1 MVHPKFNITKKFFLC
16 LVPLSLT
23 FTGCFGYRD
32 VVDPYYPKRYNV
44 DARNSVRTAL
54 APQVSNGNVLDQTV
68 WDFHFESGKPELNA
82 MGKDHLKRLAR
93 RRPAP
98 QEVIFLQVAQ
108 NPDERLAHLKTA
120 KLYTD
125 DLEKLTNEEQ
135 NAVDE
140 LKKIKKIIEQREFKE
155 KNKNEIQEERNKLI
169 NKLSNEERNDFEI
182 IKKLN
187 ALKEIKKLNE
197 IKKLKEMNE
206 MNRLTELKNLNEK
219 LTNEELNKLKELVEK
234 NKTRELN
241 KIKELK
247 ELNMARSES
256 IKAYMTQISE
266 DKVHPEFQVVLHD
279 PAEVSGSGIESTRVI
294 IGKILNASGTFIP
307 GQSGSSSGGGNS
319 GQSGGIGNTQVNITS
334 GY

>member
-1 MVHPKFNITKKFFLC
+1 MIHPKFNITKKFFLC

-93 RRPAP
+93 RRPVA

-108 NPDERLAHLKTA
+108 NPDE
-120 KLYTD
+120 
-125 DLEKLTNEEQ
+125 NV
-135 NAVDE
+135 N
-140 LKKIKKIIEQREFKE
+140 
-155 KNKNEIQEERNKLI
+155 NK
-169 NKLSNEERNDFEI
+169 
-182 IKKLN
+182 
-187 ALKEIKKLNE
+187 
-197 IKKLKEMNE
+197 
-206 MNRLTELKNLNEK
+206 
-219 LTNEELNKLKELVEK
+219 ELNK
-234 NKTRELN
+234 
-241 KIKELK
+241 
-247 ELNMARSES
+247 ARSEN
-256 IKAYMTQISE
+256 IKTYITKMSQ

-279 PAEVSGSGIESTRVI
+279 PAEVSGSGIEAARI
-294 IGKILNASGTFIP
+294 IGGKQSGVTGVFTN
-307 GQSGSSSGGGNS
+307 GQSGSSSGGSNS
-319 GQSGGIGNTQVNITS
+319 GQSGGGSGSSGSSSGTGNTG

>member
-1 MVHPKFNITKKFFLC
+1 MVHPKFNITKKFLFC

-93 RRPAP
+93 RRPVA

-108 NPDERLAHLKTA
+108 NPDEIA
-120 KLYTD
+120 
-125 DLEKLTNEEQ
+125 N
-135 NAVDE
+135 
-140 LKKIKKIIEQREFKE
+140 
-155 KNKNEIQEERNKLI
+155 NK
-169 NKLSNEERNDFEI
+169 
-182 IKKLN
+182 
-187 ALKEIKKLNE
+187 
-197 IKKLKEMNE
+197 
-206 MNRLTELKNLNEK
+206 
-219 LTNEELNKLKELVEK
+219 ELNK
-234 NKTRELN
+234 T
-241 KIKELK
+241 
-247 ELNMARSES
+247 RSEN
-256 IKAYMTQISE
+256 IKAYMTKISE

-279 PAEVSGSGIESTRVI
+279 PAEVSGSGIEAARI
-294 IGKILNASGTFIP
+294 IGGKQSGVTGIFTP

-319 GQSGGIGNTQVNITS
+319 GQSGGIGNTQVNVTS
-334 GY
+334 GF

>member
-1 MVHPKFNITKKFFLC
+1 MVHSKFNITKKFFLC

-23 FTGCFGYRD
+23 ITGCFGYRD

-93 RRPAP
+93 RRPVA

-108 NPDERLAHLKTA
+108 NPDERVAYGKITE
-120 KLYTD
+120 LYAD
-125 DLEKLTNEEQ
+125 DLEKLTDEERDEFQ
-135 NAVDE
+135 E
-140 LKKIKKIIEQREFKE
+140 LKKIKELKEQIE
-155 KNKNEIQEERNKLI
+155 KNELKDLNK
-169 NKLSNEERNDFEI
+169 
-182 IKKLN
+182 
-187 ALKEIKKLNE
+187 
-197 IKKLKEMNE
+197 
-206 MNRLTELKNLNEK
+206 MNRLGELKK
-219 LTNEELNKLKELVEK
+219 LGHLKDEDLIKLKELVEK

-241 KIKELK
+241 KLKELK
-247 ELNMARSES
+247 ELNMARSEN
-256 IKAYMTQISE
+256 IKAYMTKISE

-279 PAEVSGSGIESTRVI
+279 PAEVSGSGVEARNI
-294 IGKILNASGTFIP
+294 INGKQLGVTGSFSP
-307 GQSGSSSGGGNS
+307 DQSGSSFGGSNSSQSSGGS
-319 GQSGGIGNTQVNITS
+319 GSSATGNTG